1 MNFPWQIL
9 ILVAVGFIIK
19 EYSAAK
25 RENIYNS
32 EDTRYQVRESFLSDA
47 EKSFLEVLK
56 AAVGNEFKLFG
67 KVRISDLIRAKGSNE
82 WQSRIANDQIDQ
94 KHVDFVICDRKRLI
108 PVCAIELD
116 DSSHHSRDALKND
129 TIKNKVFSK
138 AGLPLVSFKAQA
150 AYALEEIQSN
160 LAPYLRAE
168 VKADPTKN
176 LGTPPKEQS
185 DSRAEESGKR
195 AETLQDGEDLSNEIN
210 IPIKRPF
217 SVKVIDRPA
226 DYPENENPA
235 LIIHEPSCLKMQ
247 GIK

>member
-9 ILVAVGFIIK
+9 ILIAVGYVIK

-25 RENIYNS
+25 KENIYNY
-32 EDTRYQVRESFLSDA
+32 EDIRYQVRESFLSDA
-47 EKSFLEVLK
+47 ERSFLEVLE
-56 AAVGNEFKLFG
+56 AAVGNEFKIFG
-67 KVRISDLIRAKGSNE
+67 KGRISDLIRVKGANE
-82 WQSRIANDQIDQ
+82 WQSRIAKDQINQ
-94 KHVDFVICDRKRLI
+94 KHVDFVVCDRKRAI

-138 AGLPLVSFKAQA
+138 AGLPLVRFKAQA
-150 AYALEEIQSN
+150 AYALAEIQSN

-168 VKADPTKN
+168 VKAEPTEN
-176 LGTPPKEQS
+176 FGTSPDEQS
-185 DSRAEESGKR
+185 NSRAAESGKGR
-195 AETLQDGEDLSNEIN
+195 ETLQAEPDLTNEIN
-210 IPIKRPF
+210 IPIRRPF
-217 SVKVIDRPA
+217 SVKVIDKPA